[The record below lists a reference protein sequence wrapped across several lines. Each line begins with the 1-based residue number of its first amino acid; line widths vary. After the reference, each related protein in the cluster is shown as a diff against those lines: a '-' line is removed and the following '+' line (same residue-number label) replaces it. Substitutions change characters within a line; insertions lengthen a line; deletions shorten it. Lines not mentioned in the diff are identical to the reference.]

1 MAGQN
6 RIRRD
11 IVGQEREGTSWR
23 DRKGQE
29 FG

>member
-11 IVGQEREGTSWR
+11 IAVQKREGTSWR
-23 DRKGQE
+23 DRIGQE